1 MKNDVKIRKK
11 KLRNYEII
19 DYVNNLQ
26 IDNLGLSES
35 EINYLKLRWLK
46 SFLWMDRAAVVHKF
60 MHYFMRL
67 IMAVGAVLIPTL
79 VSANNSSFQNYIL
92 AVGLIVAISTAIE
105 ELFRYKD
112 YWYHHRTNAELLR
125 SEGWQF
131 LQRVGHYEK
140 YLNHKEA
147 FPYFATR
154 IETIAQSSVDSF
166 LSKIIQEKENVINKK
181 IITAQDKPEQS

>member
-1 MKNDVKIRKK
+1 MNTTKAKK
-11 KLRNYEII
+11 EKVRNHEII

-26 IDNLGLSES
+26 TNNLGLSES
-35 EINYLKLRWLK
+35 EIIYLRLRWLK

-67 IMAVGAVLIPTL
+67 IMAVGAVLIPTF
-79 VSANNSSFQNYIL
+79 VSANNSRLQNYIL
-92 AVGLIVAISTAIE
+92 AIGLIVAISTAIE

-112 YWYHHRTNAELLR
+112 YWYHYRTNAELLR

-131 LQRVGHYEK
+131 FQLVGNYKE
-140 YLNHKEA
+140 YLSHKEA
-147 FPYFATR
+147 FSSFATR

-166 LSKIIQEKENVINKK
+166 LSKIIQEKENIVNKK
-181 IITAQDKPEQS
+181 IAAAQNNKDP